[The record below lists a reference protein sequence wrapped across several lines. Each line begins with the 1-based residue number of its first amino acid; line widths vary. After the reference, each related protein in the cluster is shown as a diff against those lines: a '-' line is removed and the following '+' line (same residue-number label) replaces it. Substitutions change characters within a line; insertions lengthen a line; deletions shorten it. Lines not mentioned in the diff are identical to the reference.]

1 MKKLILMTLGLIFAA
16 TMAEAKYTFPK
27 DANVKSRSEEIA
39 SYQMKEY
46 DKDGDGS
53 LSQDEFEKR
62 FEKLTREDRRNIR
75 KAKQNGT
82 YMTPEEQFKA
92 MDTNKDGKVDEQERA
107 IFIRK
112 MRDSGVNLY

>member
-1 MKKLILMTLGLIFAA
+1 MKKLTLMTLGLIFAA
-16 TMAEAKYTFPK
+16 TIVEAKYTFPK

-39 SYQMKEY
+39 AYQMKKL

-53 LSQDEFEKR
+53 LSQEEFEKR
-62 FEKLTREDRRNIR
+62 FETLSREDRRNIR
-75 KAKQNGT
+75 KAKENGT

-107 IFIRK
+107 VFVRK
-112 MRDSGVNLY
+112 MRDSGINLY